1 MAAAAVLVAQLA
13 YYPDNFALRFDPLKH
28 DVVRIPHDASFNA
41 PLIDSW
47 TVELWV
53 QPSPTQ
59 KHPGNGWLLN
69 LLSFPFRHPSLAL
82 SVEGF
87 AVAQLA
93 GRNGSWF
100 SYEGTTKL
108 TDGQWHHIAATWDG
122 TNAEAEDRVLALY
135 VDGLL
140 EVAGGP
146 GDDGQGQPKRPA
158 IATRRRPAG
167 YEPLGRCTGAL
178 CEEGLQLGGFYCCSG
193 GGYTGRYLNGTLDE
207 VRVWTRARTAEEL
220 RATMHTP
227 LQAQDE
233 AGLLLY
239 YPFDEAGMEM
249 GSNVVESRALF
260 WYAIL
265 GNAMGSGRPTWTVSG
280 APLTCA
286 AGSRAPPC
294 VAQQRERGEFVPAAG
309 FSLGTL
315 LATLLVAG
323 AASCA
328 ASCAITRAVLTGS
341 APDPFEAARRWLPTP
356 RYTAAAQADW
366 TMAQPPPD
374 ANRGAPAAPAAYGTM

>member
-1 MAAAAVLVAQLA
+1 
-13 YYPDNFALRFDPLKH
+13 
-28 DVVRIPHDASFNA
+28 
-41 PLIDSW
+41 
-47 TVELWV
+47 
-53 QPSPTQ
+53 
-59 KHPGNGWLLN
+59 
-69 LLSFPFRHPSLAL
+69 
-82 SVEGF
+82 
-87 AVAQLA
+87 
-93 GRNGSWF
+93 
-100 SYEGTTKL
+100 
-108 TDGQWHHIAATWDG
+108 
-122 TNAEAEDRVLALY
+122 
-135 VDGLL
+135 
-140 EVAGGP
+140 
-146 GDDGQGQPKRPA
+146 
-158 IATRRRPAG
+158 
-167 YEPLGRCTGAL
+167 
-178 CEEGLQLGGFYCCSG
+178 
-193 GGYTGRYLNGTLDE
+193 
-207 VRVWTRARTAEEL
+207 
-220 RATMHTP
+220 
-227 LQAQDE
+227 
-233 AGLLLY
+233 
-239 YPFDEAGMEM
+239 MEM

-294 VAQQRERGEFVPAAG
+294 VAQQRERGEFVPTAG